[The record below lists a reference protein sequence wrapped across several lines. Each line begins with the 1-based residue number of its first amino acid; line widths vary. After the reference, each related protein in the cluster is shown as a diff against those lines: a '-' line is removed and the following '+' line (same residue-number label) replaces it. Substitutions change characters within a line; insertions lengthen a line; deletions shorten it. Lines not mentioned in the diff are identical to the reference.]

1 MGYNCSRYAY
11 FFLGDPHRS
20 GCNAVVVPAGLGF
33 SAMAARRLCERRSM
47 VMEDCL
53 KMKETMSME
62 GSIHTSMW
70 ENFMRVE
77 NMVKVH
83 GK

>member
-1 MGYNCSRYAY
+1 MKGEKISKFDLLKYKGELKNGLPHGYGTFKKKVLDMKVTGN
-11 FFLGDPHRS
+11 
-20 GCNAVVVPAGLGF
+20 
-33 SAMAARRLCERRSM
+33 MEISM